1 MKNRSFYLLLAGLV
15 LVSAWSCQTVE
26 KETVPE
32 VRNVIL
38 LIGDGMGTSQIYA
51 GIVENETPLFMER
64 FPVAGFQK
72 TYSFSDY
79 ITDSA
84 ASGTALATG
93 RKTRNGMIGMDPDS
107 VPVKSILELAEDHG
121 LATGLVATAAITHAT
136 PASFIAHQVNR
147 NMYEEIATDFLA
159 TEIDVFI
166 GGGKNHFARR
176 KDSLNLLPE
185 LEARGYFLA
194 GSLEEAGELESGK
207 LACLLAPGHLPPWSE
222 GRGDMPPRATE
233 IALNLL
239 SRNEKGFF
247 IMIEGSQIDW
257 GGHANDLEY
266 VVNETLDFDR
276 AVGKAFSF
284 AEKDGHT
291 LVIVT
296 ADHESG
302 GLTHVGGSIAE
313 HRVEGHF
320 SSGDHTGVMVPVLA
334 YGPGAEEFGGIY
346 NNTDVFV
353 KIRNLLHLGQE

>member
-1 MKNRSFYLLLAGLV
+1 MKSRISLVFLAGLILISV
-15 LVSAWSCQTVE
+15 WSCQTLE
-26 KETVPE
+26 KEPVPE

-38 LIGDGMGTSQIYA
+38 LIGDGMGASQLYA
-51 GIVENETPLFMER
+51 GMVESETPLFMER

-93 RKTRNGMIGMDPDS
+93 KKTRNGMIGMDPDS
-107 VPVKSILELAEDHG
+107 VPVKSILELAEEQG
-121 LATGLVATAAITHAT
+121 MATGLVATVAITHAT

-147 NMYEEIATDFLA
+147 NMYEEIAADFLA
-159 TEIDVFI
+159 TEVDVFI
-166 GGGKNHFARR
+166 GGGKDHFTRR
-176 KDSLNLLPE
+176 KDSLNLLTE
-185 LEARGYFLA
+185 LEARGYYLA
-194 GSLEEAGELESGK
+194 ESLEEAGELEDGK
-207 LACLLAPGHLPPWSE
+207 LACLLAPGHLPTWSE
-222 GRGDMPPRATE
+222 GRGDMLPQAAE

-239 SRNEKGFF
+239 NHNEKGFF

-257 GGHANDLEY
+257 GGHANDLKY

-276 AVGKAFSF
+276 AVGKALSF

-296 ADHESG
+296 ADHECG
-302 GLTHVGGSIAE
+302 GLTHVGGSIGE

-320 SSGDHTGVMVPVLA
+320 STGDHTGVMVPVLA
-334 YGPGAEEFGGIY
+334 FGPGAEEFGGIY
-346 NNTDVFV
+346 DNTDVFI
-353 KIRNLLHLGQE
+353 KIRNLLNLEEE

>member
-38 LIGDGMGTSQIYA
+38 L
-51 GIVENETPLFMER
+51 TPLFMER

-121 LATGLVATAAITHAT
+121 LAT

-166 GGGKNHFARR
+166 GGGKNHFVRR

-222 GRGDMPPRATE
+222 GRGDMLPRATE

>member
-1 MKNRSFYLLLAGLV
+1 MKTRIFFLFPAV
-15 LVSAWSCQTVE
+15 LILISVWSCQTVE

-38 LIGDGMGTSQIYA
+38 LIGDGMGTSQLYA
-51 GIVENETPLFMER
+51 AMVESETPLFMER

-93 RKTRNGMIGMDPDS
+93 KKTRNGMIGMGPDS
-107 VPVKSILELAEDHG
+107 VPVKSILELAEDHR
-121 LATGLVATAAITHAT
+121 LATGLVATATITHAT

-147 NMYEEIATDFLA
+147 NMYEEIAADFLV
-159 TEIDVFI
+159 TEVDVFI
-166 GGGKNHFARR
+166 GGGKNHFTRR
-176 KDSLNLLPE
+176 KDSLNLLTE

-194 GSLEEAGELESGK
+194 GSLEEAGDLESGK
-207 LACLLAPGHLPPWSE
+207 LACLLAPGHLPTWSE
-222 GRGDMPPRATE
+222 GRGDMLPRATE

-239 SRNEKGFF
+239 NRSETGFF
-247 IMIEGSQIDW
+247 VMIEGSQIDW
-257 GGHANDLEY
+257 GGHDNSLEY

-276 AVGKAFSF
+276 AVGKALSF

-291 LVIVT
+291 LVVVT
-296 ADHESG
+296 ADHECG
-302 GLTHVGGSIAE
+302 GLTHVGGNIAE

-320 SSGDHTGVMVPVLA
+320 STGDHTGVMVPVLA
-334 YGPGAEEFGGIY
+334 FGPGAEEFGGIY
-346 NNTDVFV
+346 DNTDVFM
-353 KIRNLLHLGQE
+353 KIRNLLNLEEE